1 MTVTKTLDFMKKP
14 LTEEKLE
21 MLKALDDREI
31 TFDEDSPELTEEELA
46 RAYRPDTLRTDNT
59 ESSRRLGIAKGRL
72 TIPDNFDDTDEELVK
87 MMMEGNQFCNELV

>member
-14 LTEEKLE
+14 LTKEELE

-59 ESSRRLGIAKGRL
+59 ESPRRLGIAKGRL

-87 MMMEGNQFCNELV
+87 MMMEGNHFCNELV

>member
-59 ESSRRLGIAKGRL
+59 ESPRRLGIAKGRL

>member
-14 LTEEKLE
+14 LTKEELE

-59 ESSRRLGIAKGRL
+59 ESPRRLGIAKGRL